1 MSEKKISVAVIKRL
15 PRYYRFLGDLLD
27 NDINRISSS
36 ELSKRM
42 NITASQIR
50 QDLNNFGCF
59 GLQGYGYNVPNLY
72 KEIQKILGLGSQHKL
87 ILIGAGNIG
96 KALVKYK
103 SFEKRGFKFVGVF
116 DNNQNVIGD
125 ELVGLTIK
133 SIEELPIFLMDN
145 EVDIA
150 VLTVPR
156 EHAEKIIEILSIN
169 NIKGVWNFSN
179 AELDIPKS
187 MVCED
192 VYLSDSLMTLT
203 YKISEADILKK
214 YS

>member
-15 PRYYRFLGDLLD
+15 PRYYRYLGDLLD

-72 KEIQKILGLGSQHKL
+72 KEIQKILGLGSQHSL

-96 KALVKYK
+96 KALVKYR

-116 DNNQNVIGD
+116 DNNPDVIGE
-125 ELVGLTIK
+125 ELVGLKIK
-133 SIEELPIFLMDN
+133 PIEDLAVFLMDN
-145 EVDIA
+145 HVDIA

-179 AELDIPKS
+179 AELNIPKS

-203 YKISEADILKK
+203 YKLSEAEILKK